1 MSNPFVA
8 EIRMFGFNYAPPGWA
23 MCDGQFMPIS
33 QNTPLFSL
41 LGTTY
46 GGDGKSIFGLPNLQG
61 ACPLQPGEGHGLS
74 LYELGESG
82 GESSVTLL
90 ESEIPA
96 HNHNIAVRDLPPP
109 AIEPSPAPTEVMA
122 RSNGGSAYTEPAPTS
137 LHALSASALGST
149 GGGLPHN
156 NLMPYLVVN
165 FCIALQGV
173 FPARS

>member
-1 MSNPFVA
+1 
-8 EIRMFGFNYAPPGWA
+8 
-23 MCDGQFMPIS
+23 
-33 QNTPLFSL
+33 
-41 LGTTY
+41 
-46 GGDGKSIFGLPNLQG
+46 
-61 ACPLQPGEGHGLS
+61 
-74 LYELGESG
+74 
-82 GESSVTLL
+82 
-90 ESEIPA
+90 
-96 HNHNIAVRDLPPP
+96 
-109 AIEPSPAPTEVMA
+109 MA